1 MTSGFKRPKPNPNL
15 EELVEKGTKPTGGGR
30 YA

>member
-1 MTSGFKRPKPNPNL
+1 VTSDFKRPKPNPNL

-30 YA
+30 